1 MRIAQ
6 RQYGFQSGRRALV
19 FVMALLLAACSA
31 GWRAPMESRSERP
44 SHYPMH
50 KPHKA
55 AIRPGASDYRVRRG
69 DTLYAI
75 AWRANLDFRDIARWN
90 GIRSPYV
97 IYEGQVLRLRP
108 TRASQSRTGR
118 ISQPDAATSA
128 TSSAG
133 KPESRSASAP
143 KKASPKKKETLEEKS
158 NARLTWAWPVQ
169 GQVVSVFKSG
179 DPLNK
184 GIKIASREGSDIRAA
199 EAGKVV
205 YSGSGLIGYG
215 QLIIIKHNEKYLSAY
230 GHNRKLLVEQNQRVT
245 KGQKI
250 AEMGRANDG
259 RPLLHFELRQYGK
272 PMDPLAFLPRR

>member
-1 MRIAQ
+1 MRIPD
-6 RQYGFQSGRRALV
+6 RQYGFQPGRRALV
-19 FVMALLLAACSA
+19 LVMAVFLASCTA

-44 SHYPMH
+44 GDYPSHKSQKVP
-50 KPHKA
+50 
-55 AIRPGASDYRVRRG
+55 IRRGVSHYRVRRG

-90 GIRSPYV
+90 GIRSPYL
-97 IYEGQVLRLRP
+97 IYEGQVLRLSP
-108 TRASQSRTGR
+108 ARAAQRRTAPVAR
-118 ISQPDAATSA
+118 RNTTAVTP
-128 TSSAG
+128 G
-133 KPESRSASAP
+133 KQEKRVADGV
-143 KKASPKKKETLEEKS
+143 KKAPPEKS
-158 NARLTWAWPVQ
+158 PQQKNSTAKLTWVWPAK
-169 GQVVSVFKSG
+169 GRVVSVFKSG

-272 PMDPLAFLPRR
+272 PINPLALLPRR